1 MTTTHA
7 PQRKLIVIEGN
18 IGTGKS
24 TLLDILHQTL
34 KVNLIPEPTSKW
46 QQVGQTE
53 NLLHLFYKD
62 TPRWAYTFQSY
73 AFLTRI
79 HTIIEHLSQND
90 TQMVHVLERSVYCD
104 RFCFAKNCYESGDMT
119 ALEWHIYKE
128 WFLWLVENFTPRPSG
143 FVYLRTEPEV
153 SHQRILKR
161 HRHEET
167 GIPLSYL
174 KALHN
179 KHDDWLLHKKEGLN
193 SLRDIPVLVL
203 DCNKDFQADEA
214 ERDKLIS
221 AITNFIETLP
231 GLILPKNTHQ
241 KTSSYL

>member
-1 MTTTHA
+1 MIDQKI
-7 PQRKLIVIEGN
+7 PQKKLIVVEGN

-24 TLLDILHQTL
+24 TLLNILNQSL
-34 KVNLIPEPTSKW
+34 NVNLIPEPTAKW
-46 QQVGQTE
+46 QQVGDAE

-79 HTIIEHLSQND
+79 HTIMEHLSASND
-90 TQMVHVLERSVYCD
+90 HTIHVLERSVYCD

-153 SHQRILKR
+153 SYSRIIKR
-161 HRHEET
+161 HRHEES

-174 KALHN
+174 QALHN
-179 KHDDWLLHKKEGLN
+179 KHDDWLIHKKEGLN
-193 SLRDIPVLVL
+193 SLKDVPILVL
-203 DCNKDFQADEA
+203 DCNNDFETDTI
-214 ERDKLIS
+214 ERDKLVA
-221 AITNFIETLP
+221 AIANFIDTLP
-231 GLILPKNTHQ
+231 GLVIPINTEI
-241 KTSSYL
+241 SSSLDL